1 MRKAKPKTM
10 AEIKLEILE
19 YLTEQLEIN
28 QMELNKYEADILL
41 PPTVPDIVKQMREQE
56 AIKLRDRVSQIS
68 QHISAI
74 KRITMQDGKSETYEQ
89 QQSGAGKK
97 GSQKQKG

>member
-1 MRKAKPKTM
+1 MRKAKTKTM
-10 AEIKLEILE
+10 AEIKLEILD
-19 YLTEQLEIN
+19 YLTEQLSIN
-28 QMELNKYEADILL
+28 QQELNKYEADVLL

-74 KRITMQDGKSETYEQ
+74 KRITMQDGQPETNTEQ
-89 QQSGAGKK
+89 QSTSG
-97 GSQKQKG
+97 KQKRRKEA

>member
-1 MRKAKPKTM
+1 M

-28 QMELNKYEADILL
+28 QLELNKYEADILL

-74 KRITMQDGKSETYEQ
+74 KRITMQDGQSETYEQ
-89 QQSGAGKK
+89 QQPETGSKK
-97 GSQKQKG
+97 RGQKAS

>member
-1 MRKAKPKTM
+1 M

-28 QMELNKYEADILL
+28 QKELSKYEADILL
-41 PPTVPDIVKQMREQE
+41 PPTVPDVVKQMREQE

-74 KRITMQDGKSETYEQ
+74 KRITMQDGQSETYEQ
-89 QQSGAGKK
+89 RQQPEIAETGSKK
-97 GSQKQKG
+97 RRQKAS